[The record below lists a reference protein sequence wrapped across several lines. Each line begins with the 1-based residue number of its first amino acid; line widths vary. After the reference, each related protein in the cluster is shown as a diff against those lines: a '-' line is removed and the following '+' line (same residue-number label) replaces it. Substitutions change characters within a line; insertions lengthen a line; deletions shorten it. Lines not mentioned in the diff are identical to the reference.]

1 MAEND
6 TEEKGKKQV
15 QGEESKDGEEKE
27 SAESQPATETGDEVE
42 FIAVQPEEEGQP
54 GDVKLK
60 PSEPAAEET
69 KGLKSKLKKKEAEIK
84 ALKKEVDQ
92 LRDKYLRALAEMD
105 NLRKRLEREK
115 IEFRNYALFD
125 FLREFLVI
133 LDNFERALQSY
144 DQTDGKTFREGVEMI
159 YRLTMDLLLKKGVVP
174 IEVKDKRFDPARHQA
189 VMTEESEEVEEPEVA
204 EELQRGYLH
213 HERLLRPTMVKV
225 IIPKK
230 KEES

>member
-1 MAEND
+1 MSENE
-6 TEEKGKKQV
+6 TEEKEKKPAQDEEGKA
-15 QGEESKDGEEKE
+15 GEEEKREEN
-27 SAESQPATETGDEVE
+27 QPATETGEEVE
-42 FIAVQPEEEGQP
+42 FIAVKSEEEGQP
-54 GDVKLK
+54 AAVKLK
-60 PSEPAAEET
+60 ASEPPAEED
-69 KGLKSKLKKKEAEIK
+69 KSLKSKLKKKEAEIK
-84 ALKKEVDQ
+84 ALKREVEQ

-105 NLRKRLEREK
+105 NLRKRQEREK
-115 IEFRNYALFD
+115 TEFRNYALSD

-133 LDNFERALQSY
+133 LDNFERALQCG

-189 VMTEESEEVEEPEVA
+189 VMTEESDEVKEPEVA

-225 IIPKK
+225 LVPKK